1 MNLDTKFADHLMT
14 AQEVR
19 QINTFGQKLISD
31 DSPIHE
37 TLAQELSV
45 VAAQLIEAACK
56 ARGGDFEASRAH
68 IGHAIA
74 LLGGIPRLGPHGAA
88 HSSNAETNVIRG
100 GLPAWQMR
108 KVIAHVEANLS
119 RRISV
124 KELASLLPLSA
135 SHFCRAFTS
144 AFGAPPRD
152 YLVRRRIEVAQ
163 AMMLTTSE
171 PLRSIALSCGMCD
184 QQHFTR
190 SFRRIVGET
199 PSMWRRTRRGS
210 LGSNCRG

>member
-1 MNLDTKFADHLMT
+1 MNLDTDSSDKLMT
-14 AQEVR
+14 PHETN
-19 QINTFGQKLISD
+19 QINTYGQMLVSN
-31 DSPIHE
+31 DSPIRE

-45 VAAQLIEAACK
+45 VATQLIEAACK
-56 ARGGDFEASRAH
+56 AHGGDFDASRAH
-68 IGHAIA
+68 IAHAIA
-74 LLGGIPRLGPHGAA
+74 LLGGIPRLGPRGAVK
-88 HSSNAETNVIRG
+88 SSNAETNVIRG

-119 RRISV
+119 GRITV
-124 KELASLLPLSA
+124 KELASLLGLSA
-135 SHFCRAFTS
+135 SHFCRAFKS
-144 AFGAPPRD
+144 AFGASPRD

-171 PLRSIALSCGMCD
+171 PLHSIALSCGMCD

-210 LGSNCRG
+210 LKVD

>member
-1 MNLDTKFADHLMT
+1 MALDSSFSIESMGAPATSPVNAISAT
-14 AQEVR
+14 AVTR
-19 QINTFGQKLISD
+19 NF
-31 DSPIHE
+31 PIYE
-37 TLAQELSV
+37 RLAQELSV

-56 ARGGDFEASRAH
+56 ARGGDFDASRTY
-68 IGHAIA
+68 IMHAIA
-74 LLGGIPRLGPHGAA
+74 LLNGMPRLGPRGAVKL
-88 HSSNAETNVIRG
+88 SNAETNVIRG

-108 KVIAHVEANLS
+108 KIIAHVETNLS

-124 KELASLLPLSA
+124 KELASLLRLSA
-135 SHFCRAFTS
+135 SHFCRAFKS

-152 YLVRRRIEVAQ
+152 YVIRRRIEMAQ

-171 PLRSIALSCGMCD
+171 PIRSIALSCGMCD

-190 SFRRIVGET
+190 SFRRLVGET

-210 LGSNCRG
+210 LQLD